1 MNIIKYYLFS
11 SNQNIKFKDLVFDL
25 KGNCNDVN
33 NIVEII
39 LSNYIGFK
47 YQFSKEINEF
57 VNKKNNV
64 KIFVNKIKN
73 LEWPNNQENHKI
85 NDFIKI
91 RYMNQF
97 FFKPRIKEI
106 FSNGTYKLFLP
117 YSEYPYFYKN
127 SLFKFYE
134 KNITGEIKDS
144 LIELNNLKKKKN
156 WLIKKNVYNISWKLF
171 PYEDKTFPIIK
182 DIEDL
187 NITISDKNKDI
198 AIING
203 KIEK

>member
-1 MNIIKYYLFS
+1 MPISKFLNIKKKIKSLETKAKLLYADYNLAKKTKYKRINDINKLNIIKYYLFS

-97 FFKPRIKEI
+97 F
-106 FSNGTYKLFLP
+106 L
-117 YSEYPYFYKN
+117 
-127 SLFKFYE
+127 SLE
-134 KNITGEIKDS
+134 
-144 LIELNNLKKKKN
+144 
-156 WLIKKNVYNISWKLF
+156 
-171 PYEDKTFPIIK
+171 
-182 DIEDL
+182 
-187 NITISDKNKDI
+187 
-198 AIING
+198 
-203 KIEK
+203 